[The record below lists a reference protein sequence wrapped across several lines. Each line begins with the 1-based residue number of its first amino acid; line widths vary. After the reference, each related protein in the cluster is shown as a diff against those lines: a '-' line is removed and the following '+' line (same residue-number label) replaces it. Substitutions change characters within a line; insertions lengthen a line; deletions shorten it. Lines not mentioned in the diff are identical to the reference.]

1 MTIKERLIELNKMQ
15 AKFLAE
21 YYSASK
27 ALERA
32 DEGVRSINQQI
43 WLLSQYEEQPD
54 GAAE

>member
-1 MTIKERLIELNKMQ
+1 MSIKERLIELNKMQ

-21 YYSASK
+21 FYSATK

-32 DEGVRSINQQI
+32 DEGVRTTNQQI

-54 GAAE
+54 GAVE